1 MTPALGSNEQLKL
14 PTLGRSKNHRRRSR
28 YAHSW
33 SYIWC
38 RPARETLQ
46 VWLAHHRQYGSASQH
61 HSWRFPYIVLQSRR
75 CLAVNLQQNT
85 RMLLKRGIG
94 NEKMKTGK
102 TPNLN
107 PSPINDFITNSLFC
121 FHFSFSQ
128 SLFPVIVASQQ
139 NIGKTIIILW
149 QKWRPPSALI
159 DRYIW
164 LISFLIGYGKLTLAR
179 KLFVN
184 DKITASCP
192 PYLPLEYCIKGYKQQ
207 KLTLKKCWL
216 QVFNTQNEFE
226 SSTNLSTRALFCIC
240 CVIYTIFYVMIVYFY
255 ISLRLVVVPTA
266 RLLMNIVT

>member
-1 MTPALGSNEQLKL
+1 MLWGLFPTKLMAIFSSESLSSDLPVLQRLLLHFLPGCLRQILQAKPICHMATAFESNEQLKL

-28 YAHSW
+28 YAHSS

-128 SLFPVIVASQQ
+128 SLFPVIVASQ
-139 NIGKTIIILW
+139 
-149 QKWRPPSALI
+149 
-159 DRYIW
+159 
-164 LISFLIGYGKLTLAR
+164 
-179 KLFVN
+179 
-184 DKITASCP
+184 
-192 PYLPLEYCIKGYKQQ
+192 
-207 KLTLKKCWL
+207 
-216 QVFNTQNEFE
+216 
-226 SSTNLSTRALFCIC
+226 
-240 CVIYTIFYVMIVYFY
+240 
-255 ISLRLVVVPTA
+255 
-266 RLLMNIVT
+266 